1 MIYACIYNTSVF
13 RCSFGNP
20 HHDEMSILAPIYQCC
35 RIRQSTW
42 NRFQSISKQKTS
54 LSELLRKA
62 TKDDPVAPILS
73 DLQYKAIDRRLKIA
87 INAVKTCIRQH
98 GENAV
103 LVSDELV

>member
-1 MIYACIYNTSVF
+1 MCVVYEFKHFKKSTHRSQLNCVLS
-13 RCSFGNP
+13 
-20 HHDEMSILAPIYQCC
+20 C